1 MRHISNEQ
9 VKEILDYQE
18 LIAALQ
24 TAYATKRITVGKK
37 GQHQL
42 SDQDSFLLMPS
53 WSADFLGTKLMAVV
67 PDNPELGL
75 SSHQGIY
82 ILQHRKTGVV
92 ACTMDA
98 ATLTLIRT
106 ACTSA
111 LASKSLSK
119 VDSKSLLVIGTGPLA
134 KYMAIAHSNVRPLEH
149 IFIWGR
155 DHSKASKVVKQ
166 LSGEVDIEISA
177 VQDYKE
183 VLSTVDIISL
193 ATSAPSPILMAADVV
208 SGQHIDA
215 VGSFKPTMR
224 EFDSAILRKASVYCD
239 ELEGTPHKAG
249 EFVKAI
255 QDGSFQPDDIKG
267 DLHFLASTDKA
278 RTSKDEITLFKSTG
292 MAIQDLVAAELIHTK
307 LNLDG

>member
-111 LASKSLSK
+111 VASKTLSK
-119 VDSKSLLVIGTGPLA
+119 EDSKSLLVIGTGPLA
-134 KYMAIAHSNVRPLEH
+134 KHMAIAHSHVRA
-149 IFIWGR
+149 IDQIYVWGR
-155 DHSKASKVVKQ
+155 DDQKATMVVEQ
-166 LSGEVDIEISA
+166 LSSEVAAQVSA
-177 VQDYKE
+177 IKDFKE

-193 ATSAPSPILMAADVV
+193 ATSAP
-208 SGQHIDA
+208 
-215 VGSFKPTMR
+215 
-224 EFDSAILRKASVYCD
+224 
-239 ELEGTPHKAG
+239 
-249 EFVKAI
+249 
-255 QDGSFQPDDIKG
+255 
-267 DLHFLASTDKA
+267 
-278 RTSKDEITLFKSTG
+278 
-292 MAIQDLVAAELIHTK
+292 
-307 LNLDG
+307 